1 MNPRHNPKSLPTW
14 NSSFKS
20 SRDSKSEG
28 WNSRRGFK
36 QNTWRMENKKPEDS
50 KPKETN
56 NSVPS
61 ESKPEIPPEVIQQ
74 LQEAIKRLGNLGP
87 GFEDPGTIAV
97 EILKWYIEVKVELDG
112 IHKRLSEREIVTGAH
127 SALGYKA
134 GWRMKFYKA
143 LRGKHGVLKLIFGEG
158 NGVPMP
164 DKDFDI
170 LFRKLN
176 PDSKTDTIVRRG
188 NETAHGYTI
197 EKARSCTNDESLHRV
212 LNVLG
217 EGQPATK
224 EIREASI
231 VARSRLLKAYPGL
244 AMGRGG

>member
-1 MNPRHNPKSLPTW
+1 MA
-14 NSSFKS
+14 
-20 SRDSKSEG
+20 
-28 WNSRRGFK
+28 
-36 QNTWRMENKKPEDS
+36 NKKPEDS
-50 KPKETN
+50 KPKETK
-56 NSVPS
+56 NSVPP
-61 ESKPEIPPEVIQQ
+61 ESQPEIPPEVIER
-74 LQEAIKRLGNLGP
+74 LQEANKGSGNPVP
-87 GFEDPGTIAV
+87 GREELTKINRV
-97 EILKWYIEVKVELDG
+97 ILELYELTKINRVILELYIEAKAELDG

-127 SALGYKA
+127 SALGYKT

-143 LRGKHGVLKLIFGEG
+143 LGGKHGVLKLIFGEG

-164 DKDFDI
+164 DKDFNI

-197 EKARSCTNDESLHRV
+197 EKARSSTNDESLHRV
-212 LNVLG
+212 LNVLC

-231 VARSRLLKAYPGL
+231 HARSRLLKAYPGL
-244 AMGRGG
+244 AMGGGGDGSGSGNGSEVEEEGEREG